1 MTADE
6 LKHFEETFRRYGF
19 SDNDFSIAGKMDKA
33 LSVKEQHAAYLDE
46 EVTVICHKTGKS
58 TTYRSG
64 HDTNWVAEFEQDLL
78 NSIFSVY

>member
-19 SDNDFSIAGKMDKA
+19 SDNDFSIAGKVDKV
-33 LSVKEQHAAYLDE
+33 LSVKEQNAAYLDE

-58 TTYRSG
+58 RTYRCG
-64 HDTNWVAEFEQDLL
+64 HDINWVAEFERDLL
-78 NSIFSVY
+78 NNIFNSY